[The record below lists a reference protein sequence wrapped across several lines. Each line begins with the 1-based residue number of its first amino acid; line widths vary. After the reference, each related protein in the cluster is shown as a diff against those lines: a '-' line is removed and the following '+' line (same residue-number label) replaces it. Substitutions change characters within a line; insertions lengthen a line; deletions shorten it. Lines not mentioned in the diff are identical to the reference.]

1 MKKSILKTI
10 FTTAIAVAVS
20 TSALSADVISVGG
33 ILNLK
38 STDMKAETT
47 GITDVSKI
55 MVNLD
60 AEVADGVT
68 ATGRTKIGSLATE
81 VGTNVAIDQLYVTF
95 DNFFDTLVGDLI
107 SGAEALN
114 FKTSIGK
121 KAIRF
126 GREGHLLATQTQF
139 IDKSFVST
147 KITGDGYSSGEGI
160 EFNGDLPTP
169 APVNINLAVLEDGK
183 SVLDNIA
190 SPVEPGRPLVTFH
203 VSSDL
208 EFGDIG
214 VALGVDTLYG
224 SDSKNFV
231 LGADLGLSYM
241 DTYSFQIDYALD
253 KNDSPKSTDSFYAL
267 TLGYD
272 INDVYGLAVRYAG
285 TMYELSALDETLIS
299 VLATKTVSET
309 LKLQLQYNK
318 TDNDND
324 KDTIQAQLVFN
335 LK

>member
-10 FTTAIAVAVS
+10 FTTAIAISVS

-33 ILNLK
+33 ILNFK

-55 MVNLD
+55 IVNLD

-68 ATGRTKIGSLATE
+68 ATGRTKIGSLDN
-81 VGTNVAIDQLYVTF
+81 GNTNVAIDQLYVTF

-114 FKTSIGK
+114 FKTAIGK

-139 IDKSFVST
+139 IDKSIVSRA
-147 KITGDGYSSGEGI
+147 ITGDGYSTGEGI

-169 APVNINLAVLEDGK
+169 APVNINLAVLENSK
-183 SVLDNIA
+183 ATN
-190 SPVEPGRPLVTFH
+190 VETGRPLVTFH

-214 VALGVDTLYG
+214 VALGADTLYG

-241 DTYSFQIDYALD
+241 DTYSFQIDYALFKQD
-253 KNDSPKSTDSFYAL
+253 EGDSSDSYYAL

-285 TMYELSALDETLIS
+285 TMLEVSDNDETLLS

-324 KDTIQAQLVFN
+324 KDSIQAQLVFN

>member
-20 TSALSADVISVGG
+20 TSALSADIISVGG
-33 ILNLK
+33 ILNFK

-68 ATGRTKIGSLATE
+68 ATGRTKIGSLSE
-81 VGTNVAIDQLYVTF
+81 SNVNVTIDQLYVTF

-114 FKTSIGK
+114 FKTAIGK

-139 IDKSFVST
+139 IDKSIVSRE
-147 KITGDGYSSGEGI
+147 ITGDGYSTGEGI

-169 APVNINLAVLEDGK
+169 APVNINLAVLENSTSG
-183 SVLDNIA
+183 
-190 SPVEPGRPLVTFH
+190 VETGRPLVTFH
-203 VSSDL
+203 ISSDL
-208 EFGDIG
+208 EFGDIS
-214 VALGVDTLYG
+214 VALGADTLYG

-241 DTYSFQIDYALD
+241 DTYSFQIDFANQKID
-253 KNDSPKSTDSFYAL
+253 VSDTSNSFYAL

-285 TMYELSALDETLIS
+285 TMLEESDNDETLLS

-324 KDTIQAQLVFN
+324 KDSIQAQLVFN

>member
-1 MKKSILKTI
+1 
-10 FTTAIAVAVS
+10 
-20 TSALSADVISVGG
+20 
-33 ILNLK
+33 
-38 STDMKAETT
+38 
-47 GITDVSKI
+47 

-68 ATGRTKIGSLATE
+68 ATGRTKIGSLSE
-81 VGTNVAIDQLYVTF
+81 SKVNVTIDQLYVTF

-114 FKTSIGK
+114 FKTAIGK

-139 IDKSFVST
+139 IDKSIVSIA
-147 KITGDGYSSGEGI
+147 ITGDGYSTGEGI

-169 APVNINLAVLEDGK
+169 APVNINLAVLE
-183 SVLDNIA
+183 N
-190 SPVEPGRPLVTFH
+190 SPSALEAGRPLVTFQ

-208 EFGDIG
+208 EIGDIG
-214 VALGVDTLYG
+214 VALGADTLYG

-241 DTYSFQIDYALD
+241 DTYSFQIDYALFKQD
-253 KNDSPKSTDSFYAL
+253 EGDSSDSYYAL

-272 INDVYGLAVRYAG
+272 INDVYGLAIRYAG
-285 TMYELSALDETLIS
+285 TMLEDSDNDETLLS

-324 KDTIQAQLVFN
+324 KDSIQAQLVFN

>member
-10 FTTAIAVAVS
+10 FTTAIAISVS

-33 ILNLK
+33 ILNFK

-47 GITDVSKI
+47 GITEVSKI
-55 MVNLD
+55 RVNLD

-68 ATGRTKIGSLATE
+68 ATGRTKIGSLN
-81 VGTNVAIDQLYVTF
+81 GSNVTIDQLYVTF

-114 FKTSIGK
+114 FKTAIGK

-139 IDKSFVST
+139 IDKSIVSRA
-147 KITGDGYSSGEGI
+147 ITGDGYSTGEGI

-169 APVNINLAVLEDGK
+169 APVNINLAVLEDVK
-183 SVLDNIA
+183 SVLDN
-190 SPVEPGRPLVTFH
+190 SVSTVEPGRPLVTFH

-253 KNDSPKSTDSFYAL
+253 KNDSPKATDSFYAL

>member
-68 ATGRTKIGSLATE
+68 ATGRTKIGSLSNNN
-81 VGTNVAIDQLYVTF
+81 TNVAIDQLYVTF

-114 FKTSIGK
+114 FKTAIGK

-147 KITGDGYSSGEGI
+147 IITGEEGYATGEGI

-169 APVNINLAVLEDGK
+169 APVNINLAVLE
-183 SVLDNIA
+183 SSTA
-190 SPVEPGRPLVTFH
+190 TTVEAGRPLVTFQ

-214 VALGVDTLYG
+214 VALGADTLYG
-224 SDSKNFV
+224 SDSKNFA
-231 LGADLGLSYM
+231 LGADLGLSY
-241 DTYSFQIDYALD
+241 IDR
-253 KNDSPKSTDSFYAL
+253 KS
-267 TLGYD
+267 
-272 INDVYGLAVRYAG
+272 VV
-285 TMYELSALDETLIS
+285 
-299 VLATKTVSET
+299 
-309 LKLQLQYNK
+309 
-318 TDNDND
+318 
-324 KDTIQAQLVFN
+324 
-335 LK
+335 

>member
-1 MKKSILKTI
+1 
-10 FTTAIAVAVS
+10 
-20 TSALSADVISVGG
+20 
-33 ILNLK
+33 
-38 STDMKAETT
+38 ETT

-68 ATGRTKIGSLATE
+68 ATGRTKIGNLDNNN
-81 VGTNVAIDQLYVTF
+81 TNVAIDQLYVTF

-121 KAIRF
+121 KAIQF

-147 KITGDGYSSGEGI
+147 KITGERYATGEGI

-169 APVNINLAVLEDGK
+169 APVNINLAVLENGT
-183 SVLDNIA
+183 A
-190 SPVEPGRPLVTFH
+190 VESGRPLVTFH

-241 DTYSFQIDYALD
+241 DTYSFQIDYAFD
-253 KNDSPKSTDSFYAL
+253 KNDSPKTTDSFYAL